1 MSRHRRATMQE
12 EFDCMMKFVQL
23 GRILLLDDSELEEVK
38 QKIRTFL
45 HDLLRQ
51 KEIIDMKRFHT
62 LNGFS
67 AEDDVAKRALI
78 DELYYEHTHE
88 QLHTDEERNIWTEGN
103 EMMRIGWRR
112 QYA

>member
-1 MSRHRRATMQE
+1 MQE

-23 GRILLLDDSELEEVK
+23 GRIMLLDDSEMDDVK

-45 HDLLRQ
+45 HDLSRQ
-51 KEIIDMKRFHT
+51 KEIIDMKRFYT

-67 AEDDVAKRALI
+67 AEDDDAKRALI
-78 DELYYEHTHE
+78 DELYYAHTNEH
-88 QLHTDEERNIWTEGN
+88 LHTDEERNMWAEGN

-112 QYA
+112 QYS

>member
-1 MSRHRRATMQE
+1 MQE
-12 EFDCMMKFVQL
+12 EFDYMMQFVQL
-23 GRILLLDDSELEEVK
+23 GRIMVIDDSEMEEVK

-51 KEIIDMKRFHT
+51 KEIIDMKRFYT

-67 AEDDVAKRALI
+67 AEDDDAKRALI
-78 DELYYEHTHE
+78 DELYYDHTKE
-88 QLHTDEERNIWTEGN
+88 QLHTDEERNVWVEGD

-112 QYA
+112 QYP